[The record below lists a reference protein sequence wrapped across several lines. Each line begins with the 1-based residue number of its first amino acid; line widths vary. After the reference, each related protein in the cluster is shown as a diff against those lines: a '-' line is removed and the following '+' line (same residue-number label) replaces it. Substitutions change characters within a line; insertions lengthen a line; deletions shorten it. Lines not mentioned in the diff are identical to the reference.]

1 MAHFP
6 KACMLNLGLEYEPM
20 ILKIAELGLSRR
32 IEDEVSI
39 PELTALETLVSPSTK
54 AILKPI

>member
-1 MAHFP
+1 
-6 KACMLNLGLEYEPM
+6 MLNLGLEYEPM